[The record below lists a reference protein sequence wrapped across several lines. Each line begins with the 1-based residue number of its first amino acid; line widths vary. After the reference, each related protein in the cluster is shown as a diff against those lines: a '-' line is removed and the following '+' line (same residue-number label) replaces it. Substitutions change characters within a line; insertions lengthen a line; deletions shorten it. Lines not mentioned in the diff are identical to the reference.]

1 MDIVHT
7 YGDIIV
13 CDDVRTDMESI
24 LTSIK
29 KMLGIAEDYDHFD
42 PDIIMH
48 INTALMILKQLGVGP
63 PEGFLIE
70 DDTSTWVEFVN
81 DSIKLE
87 SIKSYVYLRV
97 KLLFDP
103 PLSSAVIESM
113 NRMISELEWR
123 INVTAETP
131 NI

>member
-13 CDDVRTDMESI
+13 CDDVHTDMESI

-131 NI
+131 SI